1 MFRSIWQR
9 VSRVVSI
16 ESRIPFKNEAE
27 MTARPYSDLAVTPN
41 IESVDFT
48 IINERK
54 FRVKAAVVFGIK
66 EYSNV
71 DVEVFEG
78 VRDEEVQMLKEKIN
92 LTDVAMRKTE
102 PIEIKEDIIL
112 KENSPEIQK
121 ILAYDVNVV
130 ENHKQITKEKAVINA
145 SVYCNVMYLGTERE
159 C

>member
-1 MFRSIWQR
+1 MTEAEPI
-9 VSRVVSI
+9 VAI

-27 MTARPYSDLAVTPN
+27 MTARPYSDLTVAPN

-66 EYSNV
+66 EYSSV

-102 PIEIKEDIIL
+102 PIEIKEDLIL
-112 KENSPEIQK
+112 KENSPEILK

-130 ENHKQITKEKAVINA
+130 ENHKQITKDKRFR
-145 SVYCNVMYLGTERE
+145 LL
-159 C
+159 